1 MSSNSTSLRVISG
14 ILLYACV
21 AWIMLGAHEYFM
33 LTLLAV
39 LAVLTGWEWFG
50 MIFTKYK
57 KYLSPLLLAPIL
69 ISFFALEY
77 TANNPI
83 GKYYMTALGGVWF
96 IFAMLQTA
104 NYELN
109 PRHSL
114 HSPARQ
120 TVATI
125 INLVNAI
132 ALISIFIYF
141 TVILFTAS
149 RELAFAVFTM
159 VCICDTGGFIFGR
172 WIGGRKIAKN
182 LSPNKTF
189 SGAAG
194 SIFLTVLAYVIMTT
208 IFTDLPFDILVIAL
222 IIPFS
227 IILQCGD
234 LYQSM
239 LKRRASIK
247 DSGNI
252 IPGHGGI
259 FDRTDSLLWS
269 PFPFYLILELCGY
282 AF

>member
-1 MSSNSTSLRVISG
+1 MPSNSTPLRFISG
-14 ILLYACV
+14 ILLYAFV
-21 AWIMLGAHEYFM
+21 AWVMLGAHEYFM

-39 LAVLTGWEWFG
+39 LAVLIGWEWFE
-50 MIFTKYK
+50 MILAKYK

-109 PRHSL
+109 PRHNL

-120 TVATI
+120 IVATI

-132 ALISIFIYF
+132 VLISIFLYF
-141 TVILFTAS
+141 TVILFTVS

-194 SIFLTVLAYVIMTT
+194 STCLTVLAYVIMTT
-208 IFTDLPFDILVIAL
+208 IFTDLPSNILIIAL

-227 IILQCGD
+227 IMLQCGD

-269 PFPFYLILELCGY
+269 PFPFYLILELCEY